1 MNIAD
6 AFHCMTKD
14 GGAAAVGIGQ
24 KEWEIISRDNLDAF
38 GIFGI
43 DQGLNIRVAQNR
55 LGAKTA
61 A

>member
-1 MNIAD
+1 
-6 AFHCMTKD
+6 MTKD

-38 GIFGI
+38 GVFGI
-43 DQGLNIRVAQNR
+43 DQRLNIRVAQNR